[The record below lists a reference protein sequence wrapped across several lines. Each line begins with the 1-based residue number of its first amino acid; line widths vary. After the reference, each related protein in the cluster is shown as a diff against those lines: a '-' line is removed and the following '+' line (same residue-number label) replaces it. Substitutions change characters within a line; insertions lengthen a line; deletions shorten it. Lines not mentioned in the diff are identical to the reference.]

1 MDLMS
6 LKDYRTDAADLPRED
21 PDTPTPSS
29 LYLKDRNALKI
40 DKLSIR
46 VTIISIILPILI
58 GAVLF
63 FIYLDMKDQVMDV
76 DSAKNTRVEH
86 LSRQMEEK
94 LNALDIRIAK
104 NRFDLDEKLPVLEQ
118 KTGSLEQQLEKL
130 AASKADVSVLEAELT
145 ELGDQLARQDRR
157 IQNNADQDQANLAE
171 LERIN
176 SSLRS
181 AMDENQ
187 GQFEKEV
194 RTLKQEITSLQA
206 LKQEVA
212 SLQTQSQARISL
224 QEQLDEK
231 RLDLER
237 LQKQVSLLE
246 KQHQELENQFMTR
259 KEVNRQLTE
268 LQNNVNQALKNMENQ
283 IKSPPLQIPDSISE
297 ETLTQ

>member
-1 MDLMS
+1 MS
-6 LKDYRTDAADLPRED
+6 LKDYRTDASDLPRED

-40 DKLSIR
+40 DKLSTR
-46 VTIISIILPILI
+46 VTIITIILPILI

-76 DSAKNTRVEH
+76 DTAKNTRVAH

-94 LNALDIRIAK
+94 MNALDIRIAK

-118 KTGSLEQQLEKL
+118 KTGSLEQQLGKL
-130 AASKADVSVLEAELT
+130 AASKADVSALDAELAK
-145 ELGDQLARQDRR
+145 LGDQLARQDQRV
-157 IQNNADQDQANLAE
+157 QNNADQNQANLAE

-181 AMDENQ
+181 TMDQNQ
-187 GQFEKEV
+187 VQFEKEI
-194 RTLKQEITSLQA
+194 RTLKQEMTSLQA
-206 LKQEVA
+206 LKQKVA
-212 SLQTQSQARISL
+212 TLQTQSQELISL

-237 LQKQVSLLE
+237 LQKQMSLLE
-246 KQHQELENQFMTR
+246 KQHKELENQFMTR
-259 KEVNRQLTE
+259 KEVDRRLTE
-268 LQNNVNQALKNMENQ
+268 LQNNVNQTLKNLENQ
-283 IKSPPLQIPDSISE
+283 FKSPPLQIPDSISE

>member
-104 NRFDLDEKLPVLEQ
+104 NRFDLDEKLPMLEQ

-237 LQKQVSLLE
+237 LQKQVGLLE

>member
-1 MDLMS
+1 MS

-212 SLQTQSQARISL
+212 SLQTQSQAQISL

>member
-212 SLQTQSQARISL
+212 SLQTQSQAQISL